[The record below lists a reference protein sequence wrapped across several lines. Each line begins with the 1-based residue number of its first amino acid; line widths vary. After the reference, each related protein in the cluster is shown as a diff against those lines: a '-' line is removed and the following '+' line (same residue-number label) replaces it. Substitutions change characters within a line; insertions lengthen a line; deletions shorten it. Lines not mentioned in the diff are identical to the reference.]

1 MSLAGYDLMNLVGQ
15 SVKIN
20 RGGHDS
26 VEGVLQSVQNN
37 YMAVW
42 TNDSN
47 VVYVNTQHI
56 KSISSTGQSGDQSM
70 TGTTMT
76 SPIRAYSFGS
86 LLQALRYR
94 YVQVN
99 RGGPEKLE
107 GIVADANQNYL
118 MLAVKGEEVVR
129 IPIYHIKSVA
139 VVSSNSNN
147 KNNNN
152 NNNNSNNNN
161 QNSNNKSGGSQSGGN
176 RSSGNRSGGN
186 RSGGSRSGG
195 SRSYGGSRSG
205 GSRSYGSRSYG
216 GRSSSRRSRGRSR
229 GRSGGRK

>member
-37 YMAVW
+37 YMAIW
-42 TNDSN
+42 SSDSN

-76 SPIRAYSFGS
+76 SPIRAYNFGS

-99 RGGPEKLE
+99 RGGPEKVE

-152 NNNNSNNNN
+152 NNSGGNNN
-161 QNSNNKSGGSQSGGN
+161 NNKSGGNKSGGN
-176 RSSGNRSGGN
+176 QSGGNRSGGN
-186 RSGGSRSGG
+186 RNADN
-195 SRSYGGSRSG
+195 RSYGN
-205 GSRSYGSRSYG
+205 RSYGRSRSYG
-216 GRSSSRRSRGRSR
+216 GRSSGNRSYGGRSGSRRSG
-229 GRSGGRK
+229 GGRQPRA